1 MVEQMVVD
9 KSIVEPRA
17 ADTASSPSKQ
27 MPSLGKVLVDMTDIV
42 KTFPG
47 VKALTNVHLTLHAG
61 EVLGLLGEN
70 GAGKSTLMNV
80 LGGVFKPD
88 SGSIRI
94 DGEEVQL
101 GGVLDAQ
108 ARGIAFVHQ
117 ELALE
122 PFLTV
127 AENVFIGR
135 ELKNAAGLVSQREM
149 VAQSKQYLSMVGLDV
164 NPNQLV
170 NNLSMGQQQ
179 MIEIAKALSLN
190 AKVIVLDEPTSSLSE
205 KEVEDLF
212 RVVRKLKAQ
221 GMGIIYISHKMSE
234 IFDLTDQV
242 MIMRDGTYIDTVVT
256 ADTDEDQLVRM
267 MVGRDVENYYY
278 RTYNDPGETA
288 LSVRDYACEPWRKP
302 VSFEV
307 HGGEVLGFYG
317 LIGSGRSEL
326 FESIMGFRA
335 GGSGEV
341 SVFGHKLS
349 GRADPIAM
357 HAQGMAL
364 VPEDRKT
371 EGLFLFNDIRFNSSI
386 ASLPEFISRFRVNS
400 RKENAIAEHAVDS
413 LNIKV
418 PSLDSKV
425 GNLSGGNQ
433 QKVVLGKWLATSPRI
448 LILDEPT
455 RGIDVG
461 AKAEIYKIVNS
472 LAADGVA
479 VIMISSELNEVMN
492 MSDRMAVMRSGEIS
506 AVLDRE
512 EFDQDTIL
520 KYALG

>member
-1 MVEQMVVD
+1 MVDQMVVD
-9 KSIVEPRA
+9 APRV
-17 ADTASSPSKQ
+17 DTDPDAGATSAPTA
-27 MPSLGKVLVDMTDIV
+27 MGKVLIDMTDIV

-47 VKALTNVHLTLHAG
+47 VKALTDVHLTLHSG

-80 LGGVFKPD
+80 LGGIFKPD

-94 DGEEVQL
+94 DGEDVQL
-101 GGVLDAQ
+101 SGVLDAQ
-108 ARGIAFVHQ
+108 AKGVAFVHQ

-135 ELKNAAGLVSQREM
+135 ELKNGAGLVSQREM
-149 VAQSKQYLSMVGLDV
+149 VEQSRQYLEMVGLDI
-164 NPNQLV
+164 NPNTLV
-170 NNLSMGQQQ
+170 NSLSMGQQQ

-190 AKVIVLDEPTSSLSE
+190 SKVIVLDEPTSSLSE
-205 KEVEDLF
+205 KEVDDLF
-212 RVVRKLKAQ
+212 RVVRKLKAR

-234 IFDLTDQV
+234 IFDLTDDV
-242 MIMRDGTYIDTVVT
+242 MIMRDGAYIDTVVT
-256 ADTDEDQLVRM
+256 AETDEDQLVRM

-278 RTYNDPGETA
+278 RTYNKPGAVA
-288 LSVRDYACEPWRKP
+288 LSVSDYSCAPWYKP

-307 HGGEVLGFYG
+307 RGGEVLGFYG

-326 FESIMGFRA
+326 FESIMGFRV
-335 GGSGEV
+335 GGKGTV
-341 SVFGHKLS
+341 TVFDEKIEGKTNPLQMMDK
-349 GRADPIAM
+349 GL
-357 HAQGMAL
+357 AL

-371 EGLFLFNDIRFNSSI
+371 EGLFLFSDIKFNSSI
-386 ASLPEFISRFRVNS
+386 ASLSEFISKLRVNG
-400 RKENAIAEHAVDS
+400 RKEREIAENAVKT

-418 PSLDSKV
+418 PSLESKV

-433 QKVVLGKWLATSPRI
+433 QKVVLGKWLATDPKI

-455 RGIDVG
+455 RGVDVG
-461 AKAEIYKIVNS
+461 AKAEIYKIINS
-472 LAADGVA
+472 LAASGVA

-492 MSDRMAVMRSGEIS
+492 MSDRMAVMRGGEIS
-506 AVLDRE
+506 AILQRD
-512 EFDQDTIL
+512 EFEQDAIL
-520 KYALG
+520 KHALG

>member
-1 MVEQMVVD
+1 MVQQMVADAPGAETVTLAN
-9 KSIVEPRA
+9 PARA
-17 ADTASSPSKQ
+17 GAGAPQ
-27 MPSLGKVLVDMTDIV
+27 GRVLVEMRNIV

-47 VKALTNVHLTLHAG
+47 VKALTDVHLTLHAG
-61 EVLGLLGEN
+61 QVLGLLGEN

-88 SGSIRI
+88 SGSVRI
-94 DGEEVQL
+94 DGEDVQL

-108 ARGIAFVHQ
+108 AKGIAFVHQ

-135 ELKNAAGLVSQREM
+135 ELKNGVGFVSQREM
-149 VAQSKQYLSMVGLDV
+149 VAQSQQYLEMVGLHV
-164 NPNQLV
+164 NPNELV
-170 NNLSMGQQQ
+170 NNLGMGQQQ

-205 KEVEDLF
+205 KEVHDLF

-221 GMGIIYISHKMSE
+221 GIGIIYISHKMSE

-242 MIMRDGTYIDTVVT
+242 MIMRDGTYIDTVDT
-256 ADTDEDQLVRM
+256 AETDEDQLVRM
-267 MVGRDVENYYY
+267 MVGRGVENYYY
-278 RTYNDPGETA
+278 RTYNDSGQAA
-288 LSVRDYACEPWRKP
+288 LGVRNYSCAPWRKP
-302 VSFEV
+302 VSFEA
-307 HGGEVLGFYG
+307 HCGEVLGFYG

-326 FESIMGFRA
+326 FESIMGLRA
-335 GGSGEV
+335 GGHGDIE
-341 SVFGHKLS
+341 VFGKTLN
-349 GRADPIAM
+349 GKADPAIM
-357 HAQGMAL
+357 HDQGLAL

-371 EGLFLFNDIRFNSSI
+371 EGLFLYNNIRFNASI
-386 ASLPEFISRFRVNS
+386 ASLPEFISKLHVDT
-400 RKENAIAEHAVDS
+400 RKENEIAEHAVET

-418 PSLDSKV
+418 PSLESKV
-425 GNLSGGNQ
+425 SNLSGGNQ
-433 QKVVLGKWLATSPRI
+433 QKVVLGKWLATNPKV

-461 AKAEIYKIVNS
+461 AKAEIYKIINA

-492 MSDRMAVMRSGEIS
+492 MSDRMAVMRGGEIS
-506 AVLDRE
+506 AVLERE
-512 EFDQDTIL
+512 EFNQDKIL

>member
-1 MVEQMVVD
+1 MVEQMVAETP
-9 KSIVEPRA
+9 IAETA
-17 ADTASSPSKQ
+17 APADSALVNAFHSPQ
-27 MPSLGKVLVDMTDIV
+27 GRVLVEMRNIV

-47 VKALTNVHLTLHAG
+47 VKALTDVHLTLHSG
-61 EVLGLLGEN
+61 QVLGLLGEN

-88 SGSIRI
+88 NGTVRI

-101 GGVLDAQ
+101 NGVLDAQ
-108 ARGIAFVHQ
+108 DKGIAFVHQ

-135 ELKNAAGLVSQREM
+135 ELKNGVGLVSQREM
-149 VAQSKQYLSMVGLDV
+149 VAQSKRYLEMVGLNV
-164 NPNQLV
+164 NPNELV
-170 NNLSMGQQQ
+170 NSLSMGQQQ

-205 KEVEDLF
+205 KEVDDLF

-242 MIMRDGTYIDTVVT
+242 MIMRDGTYIDTVNT
-256 ADTDEDQLVRM
+256 AETDEDKLVRM

-278 RTYNDPGETA
+278 RTYNDPGQVA
-288 LSVRDYACEPWRKP
+288 LNVHDYSCAPWRKQ
-302 VSFEV
+302 VSFKA
-307 HGGEVLGFYG
+307 HCGEVLGFYG

-335 GGSGEV
+335 GGQGNVE
-341 SVFGHKLS
+341 VFGKPVE
-349 GRADPIAM
+349 GKTDPTVM
-357 HAQGMAL
+357 HDQGLAL

-371 EGLFLFNDIRFNSSI
+371 EGLFLFNNIRFNSSI
-386 ASLPEFISRFRVNS
+386 ASLSEFISKLRVNS
-400 RKENAIAEHAVDS
+400 RKENEIAEHAVET
-413 LNIKV
+413 LNIKI
-418 PSLDSKV
+418 PSLESKV

-433 QKVVLGKWLATSPRI
+433 QKVVLGKWLATSPKV

-461 AKAEIYKIVNS
+461 AKAEIYKIINT
-472 LAADGVA
+472 LASNGVA

-492 MSDRMAVMRSGEIS
+492 MSDRMAVMRGGEIS
-506 AVLDRE
+506 AILDRE
-512 EFDQDTIL
+512 EFEQDKIL

>member
-1 MVEQMVVD
+1 MSAKTSRV
-9 KSIVEPRA
+9 IVEMR
-17 ADTASSPSKQ
+17 
-27 MPSLGKVLVDMTDIV
+27 DIV

-47 VKALTNVHLTLHAG
+47 VKALTNVHLTLHSG

-88 SGSIRI
+88 SGTIRI
-94 DGEEVQL
+94 DGEEVQFN
-101 GGVLDAQ
+101 GVLDSQ
-108 ARGIAFVHQ
+108 SKGIAFVHQ

-135 ELKNAAGLVSQREM
+135 ELKNGVGFVSQREM
-149 VAQSKQYLSMVGLDV
+149 VAQSKQYLDMVGLEV
-164 NPNQLV
+164 SPNQLV
-170 NNLSMGQQQ
+170 NSLSMGQQQ

-234 IFDLTDQV
+234 IFDLTDNV
-242 MIMRDGTYIDTVVT
+242 MIMRDGTYINTVVT
-256 ADTDEDQLVRM
+256 SATDEDELVRM
-267 MVGRDVENYYY
+267 MVGRDVENYYC
-278 RTYNDPGETA
+278 RVFNTPGETA
-288 LSVRDYACEPWRKP
+288 LSVKNYVCNPWRKP
-302 VSFEV
+302 VDFEV
-307 HGGEVLGFYG
+307 RRGEVLGFYG

-326 FESIMGFRA
+326 LESIMGFRD

-341 SVFGHKLS
+341 YVFGEQVSDKT
-349 GRADPIAM
+349 DPIRM
-357 HAQGMAL
+357 HGLGLAL

-386 ASLPEFISRFRVNS
+386 ASLHEFISKLRVNNH
-400 RKENAIAEHAVDS
+400 KETQIAQHAVDS

-418 PSLDSKV
+418 PSLESKV

-433 QKVVLGKWLATSPRI
+433 QKVVLGKWLATNPKI

-461 AKAEIYKIVNS
+461 AKAEIYRIINS
-472 LAADGVA
+472 LASDGVA

-492 MSDRMAVMRSGEIS
+492 MSDRMAVMRGGEIS
-506 AVLDRE
+506 AVLERD
-512 EFDQDTIL
+512 EFNQDKIL